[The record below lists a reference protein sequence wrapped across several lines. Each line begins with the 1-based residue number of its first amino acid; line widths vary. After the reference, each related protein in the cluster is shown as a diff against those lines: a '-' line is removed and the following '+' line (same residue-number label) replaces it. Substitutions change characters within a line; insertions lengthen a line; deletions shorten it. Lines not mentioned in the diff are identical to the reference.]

1 MHEEGARVIA
11 RNPALGT
18 MIVTASAQQPI
29 EWLFCEN
36 ETNVR
41 RIFGFEGAGP
51 AIQGRLQ

>member
-1 MHEEGARVIA
+1 
-11 RNPALGT
+11 

-41 RIFGFEGAGP
+41 RFFGLEGTGP
-51 AIQGRLQ
+51 FKDGFNDYLIARDD